1 MDTGLPASIL
11 TSLDPPLMVAMGAF
25 VLALLS
31 LILAARLRNKNQ
43 SQLNALR
50 ERSDTL
56 WREMD
61 DIRVSQFNRS
71 DHSPSTSHSL
81 LDQTRYQTEMEAYQK
96 TWPAI
101 WLLHERLGQFLR
113 TVETGESA
121 NDLRL
126 EARNAALDARNHLNQ
141 HRPFCHETVDELLT
155 RLIDVEIKAH
165 LAACQYLDLVKE
177 VRHGASDHDRR
188 VLHDK
193 FHSLHEGEAR
203 ELLNHLV
210 TTIRHRAIRSG

>member
-126 EARNAALDARNHLNQ
+126 EARNAALDARN
-141 HRPFCHETVDELLT
+141 RPFCHETVDELLT

>member
-1 MDTGLPASIL
+1 MDTGLPENLLATLSP
-11 TSLDPPLMVAMGAF
+11 SLLLALGAA
-25 VLALLS
+25 VLALLA
-31 LILAARLRNKNQ
+31 LIYAARARRNVQ
-43 SQLNALR
+43 EQLSRLK
-50 ERSDTL
+50 ERSDAL

-61 DIRVSQFNRS
+61 EIRVSHFNRAEQHPPAGTGS
-71 DHSPSTSHSL
+71 
-81 LDQTRYQTEMEAYQK
+81 LDQARYRTELAAYRK
-96 TWPAI
+96 IWPTI
-101 WLLHERLGQFLR
+101 WHLHERLGQFLR
-113 TVETGESA
+113 TVETGEAAS
-121 NDLRL
+121 DLRL
-126 EARNAALDARNHLNQ
+126 EARNAALEARSHLNQ
-141 HRPFCHETVDELLT
+141 HRPFCHETTEELLT

-210 TTIRHRAIRSG
+210 TAIRHRTIRSG